1 MPWKECHVMDER
13 LRFVARRLEGEK
25 MAPLCAEFGIS
36 RKTGYKIYDRY
47 KTCGLNALTDR
58 SRRPY
63 RQANQLPLPIEALIV
78 RLKRE
83 YPGWG
88 APKIREKL
96 RQQFTGPHVPAI
108 STVHAVLDR
117 HGLVHRRRRRRPRAT
132 GTGLSRPAE
141 PNVLWCADY
150 KGEFMLGNRQYCYPL
165 TITDFAS
172 RYLLTCEALSTTQ
185 ETFAFTVFERT
196 FKERGLPQAIRTDN
210 GVPFASAHAIYGLS
224 KLSVWWLRLR
234 IQIERIKPGHPEQNG
249 RHERMHLTLK
259 KEATKPAAANVLQQQ
274 ARFDAFLE
282 QYNQD
287 RPHQALGMKVP
298 ADVYARSARVY
309 RGLDDLTYPFH
320 DQTLTVTHCGRICF
334 KGQKV
339 NLSQVFA
346 GQNVGVTQVGDR
358 IWLVT
363 FMQYDLGYF
372 DDETCRLEPI
382 DNPFGPKVLP
392 VFNQSPQ
399 RSLLV

>member
-13 LRFVARRLEGEK
+13 LRFVARLYEGEK

-36 RKTGYKIYDRY
+36 RKTGYKIFARY
-47 KTCGLNALTDR
+47 KDCGVQAFTDR

-63 RQANQLPLPIEALIV
+63 RQANRLPAQLEALII

-96 RQQFTGPHVPAI
+96 RRQSTAPHLPAI

-117 HGLVHRRRRRRPRAT
+117 HGLVHRRRRRRGRAT
-132 GTGLSRPAE
+132 GTELSRPTA
-141 PNVLWCADY
+141 PNALWCADY
-150 KGEFMLGNRQYCYPL
+150 KGEFMLGNRRYCYPL
-165 TITDFAS
+165 TITDFAT
-172 RYLLTCEALSTTQ
+172 RYLLTCEALTTTQ
-185 ETFAFTVFERT
+185 EKFAFTAFERT
-196 FKERGLPQAIRTDN
+196 FKEFGLPAAIRTDN
-210 GVPFASAHAIYGLS
+210 GVPFASGHALYGLS
-224 KLSVWWLRLR
+224 KLSVWWLRLG
-234 IQIERIKPGHPEQNG
+234 IQIERIQPGHPQQNG

-259 KEATKPAAANVLQQQ
+259 REATKPAAANVLQQQ
-274 ARFDAFLE
+274 ARFDAFVE
-282 QYNQD
+282 HFNRD
-287 RPHQALGMKVP
+287 RPHQALDMQVP
-298 ADVYARSARVY
+298 ADRYVRSSRLY
-309 RGLDDLTYPFH
+309 RGLQELSYPFH
-320 DQTLTVTHCGRICF
+320 DGTFTVTTCGRICF

-346 GQNVGVTQVGDR
+346 GQNVGVTQVGER

-363 FMQYDLGYF
+363 FMHYDLGYF

-382 DNPFGPKVLP
+382 ENPFGPKVLP
-392 VFNQSPQ
+392 MCSE
-399 RSLLV
+399 